1 MPQFL
6 AGIQLAISGFFAATA
21 TAFGASAAT
30 AAAFAAK
37 ATAALGYAT
46 TTFII
51 NKAVAALEKRG
62 KTGES
67 RGLEVTNTDSAADGR
82 ILYGRVRIG
91 GVNVIPPWTS
101 GSSGERLHQVIAH
114 AIHEVDSYED
124 TYFDQEQI
132 STASITAVTSSATDG
147 QVTGGKYALAA
158 YIRRYTGTTTQN
170 VDYILNAAFGANWTA
185 TARGRGIAYSALTYE
200 WGKGKVYTGVPL
212 VTTIIKGKKC
222 YDPRLDTSP
231 GANPTNASYAAWTS
245 NPALCWADYKVSS
258 YGRNVPAAKI
268 DWASVVT
275 AADLCDALV
284 AIPGATTQ
292 KRYTCNGMLSS
303 GNDANDNERKLLD
316 AMMGRMA
323 FTSGKWYVF
332 AGAWQTPAAAIQKED
347 WLSISTI
354 QTSAPRETGRWNGVR
369 VYYVSPDRN
378 WQRVECYPRENDTY
392 KSSDAG
398 ERIWIE
404 MEQPL
409 CTNEYESQRKG
420 EMLLRASRN
429 GIKIAGRLPPKFMY
443 LSTWDT
449 VSVTFEELG
458 WSSKTFRVAAST
470 PNPDGSIELAL
481 LEEQSTD
488 WADLVAADYDAPST
502 STLPTTNPTAPSAPQ
517 NFTVTPE
524 YGYLQ
529 FAFDQPTVIPSN
541 THYKLIRA
549 VQSLAT
555 PTNTVVWEGTSQRFI
570 HETDPRSPYYWFVQ
584 AIANSYQS
592 AYTPNTF
599 GIPAQSFIRPGQL
612 QGAKLNPDAEFY
624 AATQSYWLLTF
635 ANSYATPS
643 YAFSPS
649 NGFTSTRGKLTFT
662 MSHDAV
668 ITNAFYQIQ
677 PKNLGQIP
685 DPSFGDNIFPMIP
698 GRTLVSVC
706 RWRRVTGVSTPIVFS
721 LTAEAYRY
729 FAVGSVVGGGAASIS
744 GINVQATPINEWQTS
759 VVTLSVSNSL
769 QNYAT
774 FVAAF
779 DGLLFTAGSGQVE
792 VGELSLYMF

>member
-1 MPQFL
+1 MPQFI

-67 RGLEVTNTDSAADGR
+67 RGLEVTTTDSAADGR

-114 AIHEVDSYED
+114 AVHEVDSYED

-323 FTSGKWYVF
+323 FTSGKWYIF
-332 AGAWQTPAAAIQKED
+332 AGAWQSPAATIQKED

-458 WSSKTFRVAAST
+458 WSSKTFRIAGST

-517 NFTVTPE
+517 NFTVTADTGILKMDWDEPAIVPRGT
-524 YGYLQ
+524 YYKVIRSPGSASAVQ
-529 FAFDQPTVIPSN
+529 SGTVIWEGMTSDA
-541 THYKLIRA
+541 LIRA
-549 VQSLAT
+549 DT
-555 PTNTVVWEGTSQRFI
+555 
-570 HETDPRSPYYWFVQ
+570 RSRYWYHVQ
-584 AIANSYQS
+584 AVANSYIS
-592 AYTPNTF
+592 AYQPNTF
-599 GIPAQSFIRPGQL
+599 GVSGLPYLDWNDGRGNRMLPDGELSSSTNSYWEFNTSAAGSVAVIYGAGLSTRNAIRWTRFNDTPTVNLKATVVNPLAANKFDQRNYFSTRPGQ
-612 QGAKLNPDAEFY
+612 
-624 AATQSYWLLTF
+624 
-635 ANSYATPS
+635 
-643 YAFSPS
+643 
-649 NGFTSTRGKLTFT
+649 KLTVYT
-662 MSHDAV
+662 TLRTNSVAV
-668 ITNAFYQIQ
+668 PSAL
-677 PKNLGQIP
+677 NLIVYFASIKTPNSSNLAGSLSEYLLAPTVAGQIV
-685 DPSFGDNIFPMIP
+685 N
-698 GRTLVSVC
+698 LVNTFTVPNTTSL
-706 RWRRVTGVSTPIVFS
+706 TELNGVSFQ
-721 LTAEAYRY
+721 LE
-729 FAVGSVVGGGAASIS
+729 GGYLG
-744 GINVQATPINEWQTS
+744 
-759 VVTLSVSNSL
+759 
-769 QNYAT
+769 
-774 FVAAF
+774 
-779 DGLLFTAGSGQVE
+779 GSGTEIMSGSQVDLLAFQVTE
-792 VGELSLYMF
+792 S